1 MDHVVNIL
9 ALSLSAG
16 ETFLP
21 SATEYDD
28 LFYKIVEAGDNLR
41 KFKKVYRLGERSSN
55 SIDTLLSVDSHYKQ
69 QLLGA
74 SGTETSSKIDVKNLT
89 STRVAEVIREG
100 YESLSIQTAEGLD
113 SWERFREA
121 DERSLIKMVARMAM
135 EDGRAL
141 QRKGL

>member
-1 MDHVVNIL
+1 VDHVVNIL

-55 SIDTLLSVDSHYKQ
+55 RIDTLLSVDSHYKQ